1 MAERVWERFL
11 TEQDR
16 AHLAIRPGRR
26 RGFGEKPAL
35 LLIDLYRWVY
45 GDSPEPILEAI
56 KKWPS
61 HCGMD
66 GWNAIPKIQKLL
78 AKARAAGIP
87 IVHTTGLDGAGVAPR
102 SHRREAELEADKDPE
117 AQDRLRRRY
126 DIIAEVKPLAGEA
139 VLRKASP
146 SAFWGTPL
154 IGHLNFLH
162 VDTIITCGESTSGC
176 VRASVVDGCTYRF
189 RMVVVEECVFDRHQ
203 ATHAMNLFDMNQ
215 KYADVLPLQEALDF
229 LDAWHTAQRASE
241 IKAGGKEASTDKVPA
256 AAIA

>member
-1 MAERVWERFL
+1 MAERVWDSYL
-11 TEQDR
+11 TERDR
-16 AHLAIRPGRR
+16 AHLALRPPRR

-45 GDSPEPILEAI
+45 GDKPEPILEAM

-61 HCGMD
+61 SCGEEA
-66 GWNAIPKIQKLL
+66 WSALPPIQKLL
-78 AKARAAGIP
+78 AKAREVDIP

-102 SHRREAELEADKDPE
+102 SPRREAELQADKDSE
-117 AQDRLRRRY
+117 AQERLRRRY
-126 DIIAEVKPLAGEA
+126 DIIDEVAPMAGET
-139 VLRKASP
+139 VIHKASP

-154 IGHLNFLH
+154 IGHLNALH

-189 RMVVVEECVFDRHQ
+189 RMIVVEECVFDRHQ

-215 KYADVLPLQEALDF
+215 KYADVVTLQEVLDYLALLRSAEDSS
-229 LDAWHTAQRASE
+229 RSKPASVT
-241 IKAGGKEASTDKVPA
+241 KLA
-256 AAIA
+256 AVS